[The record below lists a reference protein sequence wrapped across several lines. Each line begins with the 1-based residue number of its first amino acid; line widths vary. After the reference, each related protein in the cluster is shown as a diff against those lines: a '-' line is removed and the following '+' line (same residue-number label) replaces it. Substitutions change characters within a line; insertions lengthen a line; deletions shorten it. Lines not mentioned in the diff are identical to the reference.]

1 MAGKT
6 IDAAART
13 KTRRNSVKGKLKR
26 RLILDAA
33 ATVLSARGYVG
44 TQLSEVAAK
53 AGTEPGSL
61 YYHFTSR
68 DDLIEQVLAEGV
80 RQSFFN
86 ARAAVDALG
95 PGSGAIERLEA
106 AVRAHLKS
114 QLVDSYYARAATRCF
129 GQLPAP
135 MWRKI
140 NRRFREYGRFFDRLI
155 EAAMK
160 SGEIDPTI
168 NRSAL
173 RMLVIGALNYTPEW
187 YNPKG
192 TLSVDEVCD
201 LVIRL
206 MLRGFGSEV
215 RGRKQKP

>member
-1 MAGKT
+1 MAVKT
-6 IDAAART
+6 VEAAART
-13 KTRRNSVKGKLKR
+13 KAHRSSLKGKLKR

-33 ATVLSARGYVG
+33 AMVLAARGYVG

-61 YYHFTSR
+61 YYHFASR

-80 RQSFFN
+80 RQAFSN
-86 ARAAVDALG
+86 ARAAVEALG
-95 PGSGAIERLEA
+95 PRSSAIERLEA
-106 AVRAHLKS
+106 AIRAHLKS
-114 QLVDSYYARAATRCF
+114 QLEENHYSRAATRSF

-140 NRRFREYGRFFDRLI
+140 NRKFREYGKFFDRLI

-160 SGEIDPTI
+160 SGELDSTV

-173 RMLVIGALNYTPEW
+173 RMLIIGAVNYTPEW
-187 YNPKG
+187 YDPKG
-192 TLSVDEVCD
+192 KLGVDEVSD
-201 LVIRL
+201 LAIRL
-206 MLRGFGSEV
+206 MLRGVGAQPRRRNARE
-215 RGRKQKP
+215 